1 MKQGSRQLT
10 LDLPVKPRY
19 GREDFL
25 ISPSNAHAWTTFET
39 WPNWPDRV
47 LLLLGPTGAGKS
59 HLGAIWAAKTGA
71 RVLNAAALP
80 LADLQALAKSPAILL
95 EDADS
100 ATRAEHE
107 MFHLLNLVRE
117 AGTFLVITG
126 RQWPDSW
133 GLATRDLLSR
143 LRLAPAVEI
152 GEPDDALVRAVLV
165 KLFVDRQLVVDTSVV
180 EYLALRI
187 ERSLDAARVDP
198 GRTETLRRLNRTEYQ
213 NAVRDLLALDIDAS
227 AMLPADE
234 SGFGFGDYFMSE

>member
-10 LDLPVKPRY
+10 LDLPVEPRY

-25 ISPSNAHAWTTFET
+25 VSPSNAHAWSTFES

-59 HLGAIWAAKTGA
+59 HLSAIWAAKTGA
-71 RVLNAAALP
+71 RVLTATALP
-80 LADLQALAKSPAILL
+80 MADLPALARAPAILL
-95 EDADS
+95 EGADC
-100 ATRAEHE
+100 TKRAEYE

-117 AGTFLVITG
+117 AGTFLVVTA

-143 LRLAPAVEI
+143 LRLAPAVEM

-187 ERSLDAARVDP
+187 ERSLDAARAIVEALDREALAQSRP
-198 GRTETLRRLNRTEYQ
+198 ITRPIAADVLRRLEGE
-213 NAVRDLLALDIDAS
+213 AS
-227 AMLPADE
+227 TIP
-234 SGFGFGDYFMSE
+234 

>member
-1 MKQGSRQLT
+1 MKPSPRQLT
-10 LDLPVKPRY
+10 LDLPVETRF

-25 ISPSNAHAWTTFET
+25 VSPSNARAWEMFES
-39 WPNWPDRV
+39 WPQWPDRV

-59 HLGAIWAAKTGA
+59 HLAAIWAAQTGA
-71 RVLNAAALP
+71 RIINASALP
-80 LADLQALAKSPAILL
+80 LADLPGLARAPAILV
-95 EDADS
+95 EGADA
-100 ATRAEHE
+100 APKVEKE
-107 MFHLLNLVRE
+107 LFHLLNLVRE
-117 AGTFLVITG
+117 GNAFVVLTA

-187 ERSLDAARVDP
+187 ERSLDAARAIVEALDREALAQ
-198 GRTETLRRLNRTEYQ
+198 GRAVTRPVAAEVLRRLEGQ
-213 NAVRDLLALDIDAS
+213 
-227 AMLPADE
+227 
-234 SGFGFGDYFMSE
+234 SGD

>member
-1 MKQGSRQLT
+1 MKPVPRQLT
-10 LDLPVKPRY
+10 LDLPVEPRF

-25 ISPSNAHAWTTFET
+25 VSPSNAHAWDTFES

-59 HLGAIWAAKTGA
+59 HLSAIWAARTKA
-71 RVLNAAALP
+71 CVLKATALP
-80 LADLQALAKSPAILL
+80 LADLPGLVRAPAILL
-95 EDADS
+95 EDAD
-100 ATRAEHE
+100 AAPKVENE
-107 MFHLLNLVRE
+107 LFHLLNLVRE
-117 AGTFLVITG
+117 SQTCLVITA
-126 RQWPDSW
+126 RHWPDSW

-187 ERSLDAARVDP
+187 ERSIDAARAIVEALDREALAQRRP
-198 GRTETLRRLNRTEYQ
+198 ITRPIAADVLRRLEGQ
-213 NAVRDLLALDIDAS
+213 
-227 AMLPADE
+227 E
-234 SGFGFGDYFMSE
+234 